1 MQGCLID
8 CTFYQGLYT
17 YFLNV
22 WTCEMKP
29 KVLKNIQNALILSI
43 CIHFIL
49 VCVLMIFYRHEPGT
63 INEITFLEIIEV
75 QTKRT
80 LRAIKHKQ
88 YTTPKITPTIQKQIE
103 VDVDPPVLSFQ
114 AAQPIT
120 HQNPV
125 VPITGISLPNP
136 RALGIGNSNL
146 NTNTQILN
154 PNIGRQAG
162 MGKMVSPAT
171 VRVTKPQSFKPYVD
185 KTLPQVSELKMPSA
199 IMARIGYHIVSNRST
214 DLVDIVFVIDG
225 SGSMKDNINAV
236 RTHLS
241 RMTKYF
247 DDADLD
253 FTMGVVIFR
262 EKMLGSH
269 YEIFPQTRSV
279 PQIKRRLAQVKCSGG
294 EQTLDALIHAA
305 DEVDYRKNADIH
317 FVLITDEFVSGNYN
331 ASDVLRKMR
340 KENIKVD
347 VVGRDEPF
355 QKFITRSTGGLW
367 LSISSLGAQ

>member
-1 MQGCLID
+1 
-8 CTFYQGLYT
+8 
-17 YFLNV
+17 
-22 WTCEMKP
+22 MKP
-29 KVLKNIQNALILSI
+29 KVLKNISNALILSV

-49 VCVLMIFYRHEPGT
+49 VCALMIFYRHEPSA
-63 INEITFLEIIEV
+63 INEITYLEITEV
-75 QTKRT
+75 PTKRN
-80 LRAIKHKQ
+80 LRTIKHKQ
-88 YTTPKITPTIQKQIE
+88 YTRPKITPTKQTQIE
-103 VDVDPPVLSFQ
+103 VDVDPPILSFQ

-120 HQNPV
+120 HQNSV

-136 RALGIGNSNL
+136 QELGVGSSNL
-146 NTNTQILN
+146 NTNSQMLN
-154 PNIGRQAG
+154 SNSGRQSG
-162 MGKMVSPAT
+162 IGKLVSPGI
-171 VRVTKPQSFKPYVD
+171 VGVTKPQPFKPHVD

-199 IMARIGYHIVSNRST
+199 LMARIGYHIVSNRST

-247 DDADLD
+247 DDAHLD
-253 FTMGVVIFR
+253 FTLGVVIFR
-262 EKMLGSH
+262 EKMLGCH

-317 FVLITDEFVSGNYN
+317 FILITDEFVSGNYT

-367 LSISSLGAQ
+367 LSISSLGVQ